1 MSISGGVIL
10 AGLYS
15 LTSTTGLPDDEGTGM
30 RYLGTT
36 RVGARLSMLK
46 GCSVGTGVESF
57 HAQLRPD
64 GSRQTALFNRYAQVF
79 LDLMVTETCFGT
91 GSKG

>member
-1 MSISGGVIL
+1 MSLAGGVIL
-10 AGLYS
+10 AGLYP
-15 LTSTTGLPDDEGTGM
+15 LTSAEGLPDEQGTDM

-36 RVGARLSMLK
+36 RVGAVFSPAK
-46 GCSVGTGVESF
+46 GCSIGTGAESF

-64 GSRQTALFNRYAQVF
+64 GRRQTVLFNRYAQVF
-79 LDLMVTETCFGT
+79 LDLMVTEACFGT